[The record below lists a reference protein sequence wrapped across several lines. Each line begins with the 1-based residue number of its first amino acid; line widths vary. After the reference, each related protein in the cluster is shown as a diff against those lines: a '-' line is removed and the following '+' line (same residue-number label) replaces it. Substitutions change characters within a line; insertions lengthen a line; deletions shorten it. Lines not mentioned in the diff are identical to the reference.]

1 MLLTAELGQYRTCP
15 LPNNRNIDVGYISE
29 LPTATCPMS
38 HGLTAALTPARS
50 KSPSLV
56 ARVMR
61 ICLRILV
68 KRGLRANPSVE
79 ATRRH
84 LRILGRLVPRPPRGT
99 ETIAI
104 DAGGVPADRVATTAS
119 RHDRHILYLHGGG
132 YVTGWPGLC
141 RDLTWRLAT
150 LCRVCVLSIDYR
162 LAPEHPFP
170 AALDDAIAAYRW
182 LLAQGADP
190 KRIALMGDSAGGG
203 LVFATMLRLRDEDV
217 ELPAAAVVVSPW
229 TDLALTGQS
238 LHLNA
243 LIDPLIPVELAPR
256 LVDLC
261 LAGASPR
268 NPYASPLYG
277 DPTGLPPTLI
287 LVGSDEVLRDDAVR
301 IADKM
306 RATGCHVEIEVRPHM
321 WHVWCMCMR
330 VMPEAKA
337 AIARIAKFMDD
348 KL

>member
-1 MLLTAELGQYRTCP
+1 MMTAGLHQKAASS
-15 LPNNRNIDVGYISE
+15 N
-29 LPTATCPMS
+29 ATQ
-38 HGLTAALTPARS
+38 S
-50 KSPSLV
+50 KSLSLV

-61 ICLRILV
+61 IGLRLV
-68 KRGLRANPSVE
+68 AKPALRANPSVD
-79 ATRRH
+79 AARRQ
-84 LRILGRLVPRPPRGT
+84 LTLADQLVPHPPRGT

-104 DAGGVPADRVATTAS
+104 DAGGVPADRVTTAAS
-119 RHDRHILYLHGGG
+119 RHDRHIIYLHGGG
-132 YVTGWPGLC
+132 YVAGWAGLC

-170 AALDDAIAAYRW
+170 AALDDAVAAYRW

-203 LVFATMLRLRDEDV
+203 LVLAAMLRLRDEGV

-229 TDLALTGQS
+229 TDLALTGPS

-243 LIDPLIPVELAPR
+243 IIDPLIPVELAPR

-261 LAGASPR
+261 LAGANPR

-287 LVGSDEVLRDDAVR
+287 LVGADEVLRDDAVR
-301 IADKM
+301 MADKM
-306 RATGCHVEIEVRPHM
+306 RAAGCHVEIEIWPHM
-321 WHVWCMCMR
+321 WHVWYMCMR

-337 AIARIAKFMDD
+337 AIARIATFVSD

>member
-1 MLLTAELGQYRTCP
+1 MMTAGLHQKAASS
-15 LPNNRNIDVGYISE
+15 N
-29 LPTATCPMS
+29 ATQ
-38 HGLTAALTPARS
+38 S
-50 KSPSLV
+50 KSLSLV

-61 ICLRILV
+61 IGLRLV
-68 KRGLRANPSVE
+68 AKPALRANPSVD
-79 ATRRH
+79 AARWQLT
-84 LRILGRLVPRPPRGT
+84 LADRLVPRPPRGT

-104 DAGGVPADRVATTAS
+104 DAGGVPADRVTTAAS
-119 RHDRHILYLHGGG
+119 RHDRHIIYLHGGG
-132 YVTGWPGLC
+132 YVAGWAGLC

-170 AALDDAIAAYRW
+170 AALDDAVAAYRW

-203 LVFATMLRLRDEDV
+203 LVLAAMLRLRDEGV

-229 TDLALTGQS
+229 TDLALTGPS

-243 LIDPLIPVELAPR
+243 IIDPLIPVELAPR

-261 LAGASPR
+261 LAGANPR

-287 LVGSDEVLRDDAVR
+287 LVGADEVLRDDAVR
-301 IADKM
+301 MADKM
-306 RATGCHVEIEVRPHM
+306 RAAGCHVEIEIWPHM
-321 WHVWCMCMR
+321 WHVWYMGMR

-337 AIARIAKFMDD
+337 AIGRIATFVSD

>member
-1 MLLTAELGQYRTCP
+1 MF
-15 LPNNRNIDVGYISE
+15 
-29 LPTATCPMS
+29 
-38 HGLTAALTPARS
+38 HGLPAALTPARS

-68 KRGLRANPSVE
+68 KRGLRATSSVE
-79 ATRRH
+79 STRPH

-104 DAGGVPADRVATTAS
+104 DAGGVPADRVTTAAS
-119 RHDRHILYLHGGG
+119 RHDRHIIYLHGGG
-132 YVTGWPGLC
+132 YVAGWAGLC

-162 LAPEHPFP
+162 LAPEHPCR
-170 AALDDAIAAYRW
+170 AALDDAVAAYRW

-190 KRIALMGDSAGGG
+190 KRIALMGDSSGGG
-203 LVFATMLRLRDEDV
+203 LVFATLLRLRDEGV
-217 ELPAAAVVVSPW
+217 ELPAAAVAVSPW
-229 TDLALTGQS
+229 TDLALTGPS

-243 LIDPLIPVELAPR
+243 IIDPLIPVELAPR

-261 LAGASPR
+261 LAAANPL

-287 LVGSDEVLRDDAVR
+287 LAGAAEVLRCDAVR
-301 IADKM
+301 MADKM
-306 RATGCHVEIEVRPHM
+306 RAAGCHVEIEIWPHM
-321 WHVWCMCMR
+321 WHVWYMCMR

-337 AIARIAKFMDD
+337 AVSRIATFVSD

>member
-1 MLLTAELGQYRTCP
+1 
-15 LPNNRNIDVGYISE
+15 
-29 LPTATCPMS
+29 MS
-38 HGLTAALTPARS
+38 HGSTAALTPEQSTRL
-50 KSPSLV
+50 SLV
-56 ARVMR
+56 ARLVR
-61 ICLRILV
+61 IGLRIV
-68 KRGLRANPSVE
+68 AKPILRANASVE
-79 ATRRH
+79 AARWQ
-84 LRILGRLVPRPPRGT
+84 LRLADRLIPHPPRGT

-104 DAGGVPADRVATTAS
+104 DAGGVPAERVATPAS

-132 YVTGWPGLC
+132 YVAGWAGLC

-150 LCRVCVLSIDYR
+150 LCRVRVFGVNYR

-170 AALDDAIAAYRW
+170 AALDDAVAAYRW

-190 KRIALMGDSAGGG
+190 KRIALVGDSAGGG
-203 LVFATMLRLRDEDV
+203 LVLATMLRLRDEGV

-256 LVDLC
+256 VVDLC
-261 LAGASPR
+261 LAGANPR

-301 IADKM
+301 MADRM
-306 RATGCHVEIEVRPHM
+306 RAAGCHVEIEIWPHM
-321 WHVWCMCMR
+321 WHVWYMCTR
-330 VMPEAKA
+330 AMPEAKA
-337 AIARIAKFMDD
+337 AIARIAAFVKD

>member
-1 MLLTAELGQYRTCP
+1 
-15 LPNNRNIDVGYISE
+15 
-29 LPTATCPMS
+29 MS
-38 HGLTAALTPARS
+38 HGSTAALTPEQSTRL
-50 KSPSLV
+50 SLV
-56 ARVMR
+56 ARLVR
-61 ICLRILV
+61 IGLRIV
-68 KRGLRANPSVE
+68 AKPILRANASVE
-79 ATRRH
+79 AARWQ
-84 LRILGRLVPRPPRGT
+84 LRLADRLIPHPPRGT

-104 DAGGVPADRVATTAS
+104 DAGGVPAERVATPAS

-132 YVTGWPGLC
+132 YVAGWAGLC

-150 LCRVCVLSIDYR
+150 LCRVRVFGVNYR
-162 LAPEHPFP
+162 PAPEHPFP
-170 AALDDAIAAYRW
+170 AALDDAVAAYRW

-190 KRIALMGDSAGGG
+190 KRIALVGDSAGGG
-203 LVFATMLRLRDEDV
+203 LVLATMLRLRDEGV

-256 LVDLC
+256 VVDLC
-261 LAGASPR
+261 LAGANPR

-301 IADKM
+301 MADRM
-306 RATGCHVEIEVRPHM
+306 RAAGCHVEIEIWPHM
-321 WHVWCMCMR
+321 WHVWYMCTR
-330 VMPEAKA
+330 AMPEAKA
-337 AIARIAKFMDD
+337 AIARIAAFVKD

>member
-1 MLLTAELGQYRTCP
+1 
-15 LPNNRNIDVGYISE
+15 
-29 LPTATCPMS
+29 MS

-162 LAPEHPFP
+162 LAPEHPLSRSARRRHGSLP
-170 AALDDAIAAYRW
+170 LAARTR
-182 LLAQGADP
+182 G
-190 KRIALMGDSAGGG
+190 RS
-203 LVFATMLRLRDEDV
+203 
-217 ELPAAAVVVSPW
+217 
-229 TDLALTGQS
+229 
-238 LHLNA
+238 
-243 LIDPLIPVELAPR
+243 
-256 LVDLC
+256 
-261 LAGASPR
+261 
-268 NPYASPLYG
+268 
-277 DPTGLPPTLI
+277 
-287 LVGSDEVLRDDAVR
+287 
-301 IADKM
+301 
-306 RATGCHVEIEVRPHM
+306 
-321 WHVWCMCMR
+321 
-330 VMPEAKA
+330 EA
-337 AIARIAKFMDD
+337 
-348 KL
+348 